1 MAAVISNQDY
11 AAGGPFAYVR
21 EGGTAAWSRHRPSL
35 GRARLSG
42 RKMYPNN
49 TMRAELESRLRDL
62 NEKGSNNRFI
72 RKKAVDLE
80 EMLTIATLQKK
91 LKRQRFALSHCPS
104 SKYIQECVQNT
115 EAQLAAAVDLH
126 LVPAPHLPA
135 PAVVPAPGR
144 DPDPEADEL
153 PVPVEDVQE
162 VAAAL
167 PAPGLAPALEA
178 PQDDDEGKEVREE
191 ALQAGRNSSPIFKKF
206 KEDILEDKKKLL
218 DYVKS
223 SFKKKNDNLKMDD
236 ILKEAD
242 MILATAGKAQ
252 SQDNVA
258 KEFMKPSGLIKK
270 FSVMSAPAIMATVQ
284 LLQMIIIMMLMLKV
298 GHIEYR
304 ERNDFGCVDAINKV
318 DLNGIALA
326 EIKEDIMTFLNG
338 QVPRVPC
345 CDCGAIINRVQHNHP
360 TSVKSNEDNVASL
373 NGHIRQTLE
382 SVSSVPA
389 DADVDNEDEDEMEVD
404 KVSDPPIQYN
414 AEADPGKVN
423 NLRVQ
428 HIAEAVLF
436 IIIIATRGYFSPSSV
451 QIQGRELSAAL
462 DDAVKKDPDPGKVSV
477 RHKLKQ
483 KNDDNDVNKKVD
495 DEKKETGNNAEKMQD
510 DNVKQEEKEDTE
522 TEADEKKKDYLDDKA
537 EEAKEIPNTNAK
549 RKLEEIKESRMKEN
563 GCKLFRK
570 FVIEI

>member
-1 MAAVISNQDY
+1 M
-11 AAGGPFAYVR
+11 
-21 EGGTAAWSRHRPSL
+21 
-35 GRARLSG
+35 SG

-49 TMRAELESRLRDL
+49 TMRAELESRLRCL
-62 NEKGSNNRFI
+62 KEKGSSNRFM
-72 RKKAVDLE
+72 RKKAEDLE
-80 EMLTIATLQKK
+80 EMLATVDRSELEKSPEKRLLHLKKVSIAV
-91 LKRQRFALSHCPS
+91 PS
-104 SKYIQECVQNT
+104 SIVIKRKIAEAEKVLGVATDAATTKT
-115 EAQLAAAVDLH
+115 EDVEAADF
-126 LVPAPHLPA
+126 PAP
-135 PAVVPAPGR
+135 
-144 DPDPEADEL
+144 D
-153 PVPVEDVQE
+153 EDVE
-162 VAAAL
+162 AAAL
-167 PAPGLAPALEA
+167 LAPARALEA
-178 PQDDDEGKEVREE
+178 HQVDAGDDGAVR
-191 ALQAGRNSSPIFKKF
+191 ACNSPKPIFQKF
-206 KEDILEDKKKLL
+206 NENILEDRKKLL
-218 DYVKS
+218 NLVKS
-223 SFKKKNDNLKMDD
+223 TLKKKDVIPK
-236 ILKEAD
+236 KAD
-242 MILATAGKAQ
+242 KIPATDGDTKAQ
-252 SQDNVA
+252 ESLS
-258 KEFMKPSGLIKK
+258 KEFMKPWELMKK
-270 FSVMSAPAIMATVQ
+270 FSIMTAPAIMATVQ
-284 LLQMIIIMMLMLKV
+284 LLQMMIIMMLLLKV
-298 GHIEYR
+298 CQIEYR
-304 ERNDFGCVDAINKV
+304 ERNDFSCVDVINKV
-318 DLNGIALA
+318 DLNAIALV
-326 EIKEDIMTFLNG
+326 ELKEDIMTFLNG
-338 QVPRVPC
+338 QVP
-345 CDCGAIINRVQHNHP
+345 CGNCEAIINRVQHNHP

-389 DADVDNEDEDEMEVD
+389 DADVDNEDEDEMQVD

-495 DEKKETGNNAEKMQD
+495 DEKKETDNNAEKMQD

-522 TEADEKKKDYLDDKA
+522 TEADEKKEDYLDDKA

>member
-21 EGGTAAWSRHRPSL
+21 EGGTAAWSRHRSSL

-62 NEKGSNNRFI
+62 KEKGSNNRFI

-126 LVPAPHLPA
+126 LVPAP
-135 PAVVPAPGR
+135 AVVPAPGR
-144 DPDPEADEL
+144 DPDLEVDEL

-223 SFKKKNDNLKMDD
+223 SFKKKDD

-242 MILATAGKAQ
+242 VILATTGKAQ

-270 FSVMSAPAIMATVQ
+270 FSVMTAPAIMATVQ

-304 ERNDFGCVDAINKV
+304 ERHHFGCVDAINKV
-318 DLNGIALA
+318 DLNGIAMA

-462 DDAVKKDPDPGKVSV
+462 DDAVKKDPDPGKVTV
-477 RHKLKQ
+477 RHKLKR
-483 KNDDNDVNKKVD
+483 KKDDDDVNKIAN
-495 DEKKETGNNAEKMQD
+495 DEKKEID
-510 DNVKQEEKEDTE
+510 DNEEKDENDI
-522 TEADEKKKDYLDDKA
+522 EAQEKKENYEIETKEKEEDILNDKEGA
-537 EEAKEIPNTNAK
+537 QENPNPNSM
-549 RKLEEIKESRMKEN
+549 RKFDEMKESRMNRN
-563 GCKLFRK
+563 GLKLFRK